1 MSHTPTPTVP
11 CRRLRHRLLA
21 VERAMRAAH
30 SLLSADA
37 VAPSMTEEQVVE
49 QNALIAVRLTYCFPT
64 VSSLAIYCRDPTML
78 ASLTPH

>member
-1 MSHTPTPTVP
+1 
-11 CRRLRHRLLA
+11 
-21 VERAMRAAH
+21 VERATRAVL

-37 VAPSMTEEQVVE
+37 VAPSMTLEQITE
-49 QNALIAVRLTYCFPT
+49 QNALIVACLAYCFPS